1 MENHHCVHLI
11 IHGRVQ
17 GVGYRA
23 FTKARASSL
32 GLSGWVRNR
41 TDGTV
46 EAIISGAKEKI
57 DEVLVALHD
66 GPLAARV
73 DNIVISEC
81 TEAIEQGF
89 KQLPTA

>member
-1 MENHHCVHLI
+1 MAVAAIHLI

-17 GVGYRA
+17 GVGYRSW
-23 FTKARASSL
+23 TRGRAIANNL
-32 GLSGWVRNR
+32 TGWVRNR

-46 EAIISGAKEKI
+46 EA
-57 DEVLVALHD
+57 VLCGEANALSHMQEECKK

-73 DNIVISEC
+73 ASIDASDWQG
-81 TEAIEQGF
+81 AIPIDF